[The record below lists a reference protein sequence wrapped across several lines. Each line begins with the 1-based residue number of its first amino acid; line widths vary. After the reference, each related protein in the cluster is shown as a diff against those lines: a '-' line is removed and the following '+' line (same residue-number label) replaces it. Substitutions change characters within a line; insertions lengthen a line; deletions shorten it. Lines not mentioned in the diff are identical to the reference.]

1 MHWLS
6 FSETCISL
14 TNRHLIHPAV
24 GTSDSVG
31 CCEYACPA
39 SSWCL
44 VIVVM
49 FHVNIQNGKNNFML
63 SHRLL
68 SKVCYVCMLSD
79 YSVAIIIIF
88 VSMDKRDM
96 FTMYV
101 CMWTP
106 WEHRIITYIYIS
118 SALHIVAE
126 SPRAGRGQKCSV
138 RGSWKTAPPSP
149 WPAVPLPPC
158 QTYMLCLGYFWID
171 RLGLTGGGGWVEVG
185 IWLLHV

>member
-1 MHWLS
+1 M
-6 FSETCISL
+6 
-14 TNRHLIHPAV
+14 
-24 GTSDSVG
+24 
-31 CCEYACPA
+31 
-39 SSWCL
+39 
-44 VIVVM
+44 
-49 FHVNIQNGKNNFML
+49 
-63 SHRLL
+63 
-68 SKVCYVCMLSD
+68 YVCMLSD
-79 YSVAIIIIF
+79 YSVPIIIIF

-149 WPAVPLPPC
+149 LARRPPAPLSDIHV
-158 QTYMLCLGYFWID
+158 MFRLFLDRSVGLD
-171 RLGLTGGGGWVEVG
+171 GRGRLGRSWIFDYYMCRLIV
-185 IWLLHV
+185 